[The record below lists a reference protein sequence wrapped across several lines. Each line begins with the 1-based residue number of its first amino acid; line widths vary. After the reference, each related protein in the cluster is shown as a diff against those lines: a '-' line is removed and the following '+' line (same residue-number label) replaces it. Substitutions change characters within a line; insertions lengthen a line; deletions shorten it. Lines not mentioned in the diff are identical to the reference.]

1 MACPVVPAG
10 MSVVA
15 TTAAVV
21 VPGATVE
28 PPPEFFDAPF
38 TLAYAIALPA
48 MNRITPIKTNMTVC
62 LFTELPLFATGGQRA
77 GTRSVAGAV
86 WFQRRV

>member
-10 MSVVA
+10 MLLLA
-15 TTAAVV
+15 TTAVV
-21 VPGATVE
+21 VDGATVE
-28 PPPEFFDAPF
+28 PPPFFDAPS

-48 MNRITPIKTNMTVC
+48 MNKITPIKTNMIVC
-62 LFTELPLFATGGQRA
+62 FFTELPLFATGGQRA
-77 GTRSVAGAV
+77 GSRSVAGAV